1 MQNAEQKKLAQELEE
16 VQAEKV
22 SVEYLLREKLEK
34 LVQSEIEARLRS
46 QKQQNSNN
54 RSNDQNNNVNNNN
67 SPAKSANMHAR
78 IQALSQQHASFR
90 LDMNAKYERQNEHI
104 KRLESENNEL
114 RQLSQ
119 SDNSPDSNL
128 NNSNIAA
135 MSEQMKTY
143 RKERKAIQTI
153 MENKIKAL
161 TDNIAIATKAV
172 IDDGLRNSVVP
183 TREPTPPAKQLSREV
198 QALQRLVNAAIT
210 ALRNASD

>member
-1 MQNAEQKKLAQELEE
+1 MIMKKVVQVVVYYYLEMKRLNELTRIIEIQNTEQKKLALELEE

-46 QKQQNSNN
+46 QKQQNNN
-54 RSNDQNNNVNNNN
+54 NNNSSGSNDQNSSNNNNKN

-90 LDMNAKYERQNEHI
+90 LDMNAKYERQNEQI
-104 KRLESENNEL
+104 QRLEAENNDLRRLQQSGNNRSENN
-114 RQLSQ
+114 S
-119 SDNSPDSNL
+119 

-135 MSEQMKTY
+135 MNAQMDTY

-153 MENKIKAL
+153 MEKIRSKHW
-161 TDNIAIATKAV
+161 
-172 IDDGLRNSVVP
+172 
-183 TREPTPPAKQLSREV
+183 Q
-198 QALQRLVNAAIT
+198 IT
-210 ALRNASD
+210 